1 MNIHAL
7 HCIGEA
13 AARRRARRARG
24 IAPDWIRDIGVPG
37 GIAHFACA
45 RRATSSGAPEVCVE
59 RRSCHSGAGLAG
71 MLIAPLALLGSR
83 LVIGVVADNV
93 SSTTLLF
100 WDLEPVDEAGLRN
113 GAQLTLNK
121 PQKLG
126 RVLRPEYP
134 WEAAELGG
142 YDTVMKVA
150 EDDYRFYYLC
160 NADWRMTPQRTC
172 MAHSTDG
179 RSWTK
184 SALHAVSFDNS
195 TANNIVWP
203 LHSGEGSEPGSTF
216 IDSNPA
222 SPPAERFKM
231 VLTWDPDASRWP
243 KMCDSSPACVGTKTR
258 PQCCGSGQYTLVSA
272 DGIHFVPK
280 VGRDGKLRPAYQ
292 GSDTQQTG
300 HWDPV
305 LSKYVIFVRGHQAG
319 AAERTVLRCVTSD
332 VTNWASESPVS
343 PVCPTVLAPDS
354 KEHYLSD
361 YYTSGATAY
370 GPVEDGNVVFFPTPY
385 RHFSG
390 AQARCACPEMS
401 DNCGI
406 IDIRFAFSR
415 SRGAPGTAMLYVPVN
430 SYLQPS
436 SDLVELST
444 GRSGQKFEPPIS
456 GLLNPAVAAASSS
469 SRRRAETQEILDVRL
484 VVQRNPTAGTS
495 QHPPQAVQAAALL
508 LGDNFLP
515 LGQSVIG
522 TGVGQSRAPFTS
534 EHLAAEIEHCRF
546 RR

>member
-1 MNIHAL
+1 
-7 HCIGEA
+7 
-13 AARRRARRARG
+13 
-24 IAPDWIRDIGVPG
+24 
-37 GIAHFACA
+37 
-45 RRATSSGAPEVCVE
+45 
-59 RRSCHSGAGLAG
+59 
-71 MLIAPLALLGSR
+71 MLIAPLALLGAR

-150 EDDYRFYYLC
+150 ADDYRFYYLC

-172 MAHSTDG
+172 MARSTDG

-184 SALHAVSFDNS
+184 PALHAVSFDNS

-272 DGIHFVPK
+272 DGIRFVPK

-415 SRGAPGTAMLYVPVN
+415 SRGAPGTVKWVPTKN
-430 SYLQPS
+430 
-436 SDLVELST
+436 
-444 GRSGQKFEPPIS
+444 GRD
-456 GLLNPAVAAASSS
+456 AV
-469 SRRRAETQEILDVRL
+469 I
-484 VVQRNPTAGTS
+484 
-495 QHPPQAVQAAALL
+495 
-508 LGDNFLP
+508 P
-515 LGQSVIG
+515 LGECGCCDNECGWCRTDKGLQTTAFDTGQIYSVVGYLEDTLDQSLMFFYSGMPFSHGQNTPSARSNSTLGGVIWG
-522 TGVGQSRAPFTS
+522 MNHGIGAGENRLIMV
-534 EHLAAEIEHCRF
+534 HN
-546 RR
+546 